1 MQKMTAEANASSPD
15 KPSAPAGPRVALVVA
30 FLAVNLAAYAAAN
43 CFWMYL
49 HTGRWF
55 DFTADAYRR
64 DLTGHLGEV
73 LAFPLSMLS
82 HPWMIVVTSLLLAAL
97 VLVPVAAAA
106 LYRSLNA
113 VPFILAMVVLGHSP
127 VLALA
132 VAGGC
137 LLIAGTRLRRQRP
150 LAASLLGLLPVT
162 VFIVFNIFFG
172 TDTAAVMPL
181 QRWVP
186 PAPLVLALLVAGGAA
201 SLAALAGRLLHTRI
215 GVLWPVVL
223 ALLGG
228 SAATFFTAVGA
239 DELHYNLI
247 VGRQAPGDAMF
258 EQEALVVWSRRH
270 RMEGLSPAAVEA
282 GVQRDLKVRRAELQ
296 ARCEAFLSRYGD
308 SPRAPEIMWVWAQS
322 FSLLVDIPSVR
333 AGLVKYTAAY
343 LPNKPAGNDDPDLRT
358 ACRDAW
364 RKLADLHAGSPPA
377 ALAASRLGELAMR
390 DGDATAADERLRQ
403 AEEKITQT
411 LDDLAA
417 RREEKRSARV
427 FTGKSHVLAEAYYRQ
442 ALLPIRRLIWLM
454 EENQVL
460 TDAAAAEALSAYL
473 EVNPHLPNYA
483 QRLGRLLDPAKQR
496 EKTRMGNNIKLAIAE
511 ATPDVFERA
520 DVLALL
526 AEDTSGDTDAA
537 IEANFKLGLLITQEP
552 IPKLMSGIKSARHY
566 FSQVAKARP
575 NPWQDEARKHL
586 NHLPPA
592 TRDSAD

>member
-1 MQKMTAEANASSPD
+1 MTAEANASSPD
-15 KPSAPAGPRVALVVA
+15 QPSAPAGPRLVLVVA
-30 FLAVNLAAYAAAN
+30 LLAVNLAAYAAAN
-43 CFWMYL
+43 CFWLYL
-49 HTGRWF
+49 HTGQWF

-73 LAFPLSMLS
+73 LTFPLSMLS

-97 VLVPVAAAA
+97 VLGPVAVAA
-106 LYRSLNA
+106 LYRSLNT
-113 VPFILAMVVLGHSP
+113 VPFVLAIVVLGHSP

-137 LLIAGTRLRRQRP
+137 LLIAGTRVRRQRP
-150 LAASLLGLLPVT
+150 LAASLIGLLPVT
-162 VFIVFNIFFG
+162 VFLLFNIFFG
-172 TDTAAVMPL
+172 TDSAALMPL

-186 PAPLVLALLVAGGAA
+186 PAPLVLALLAAGGGA
-201 SLAALAGRLLHTRI
+201 SLTALAGRLLRVRI
-215 GVLWPVVL
+215 GVLWPVLL

-228 SAATFFTAVGA
+228 SAATFFAAVGA

-247 VGRQAPGDAMF
+247 VGRLAPGDAML
-258 EQEALVVWSRRH
+258 EQEALVAWCRRH

-282 GVQRDLKVRRAELQ
+282 SVQRDLKVGRAELG
-296 ARCEAFLSRYGD
+296 ARCEAFLDRYDD

-322 FSLLVDIPSVR
+322 FSLQVDIPSLR

-343 LPNKPAGNDDPDLRT
+343 LPNRPAESDEPDLRA

-364 RKLADLHAGSPPA
+364 RKLAKLHAGWPPA
-377 ALAASRLGELAMR
+377 ALADWRLGELAMR
-390 DGDATAADERLRQ
+390 DGDAAAADELLRQ
-403 AEEKITQT
+403 AEEKITHV

-427 FTGKSHVLAEAYYRQ
+427 FTGKSHVLTEAYYRQ
-442 ALLPIRRLIWLM
+442 ALLPMRRLIWLM
-454 EENQVL
+454 EENHAL

-473 EVNPHLPNYA
+473 EVNPHLPSYA
-483 QRLGRLLDPAKQR
+483 QRLGKLLDPAKQR

-511 ATPDVFERA
+511 ATADVFERA

-552 IPKLMSGIKSARHY
+552 IPKLMSGIKGARHY

-575 NPWQDEARKHL
+575 NPWQAEARKHTS
-586 NHLPPA
+586 HLPPA
-592 TRDSAD
+592 TRDSGSGPD